1 MAALP
6 AGWCVRV
13 GRDCW
18 GETLGET
25 EIETE
30 GGRGGQQGG
39 GQTVVRKGR
48 RRPGKLESAPA
59 IWGSR
64 RGGDCCWQARA

>member
-1 MAALP
+1 MAAFT
-6 AGWCVRV
+6 GCCVRV

-30 GGRGGQQGG
+30 GGRRGQQGG
-39 GQTVVRKGR
+39 GQTAVRRGR
-48 RRPGKLESAPA
+48 RRPGEPRSQL
-59 IWGSR
+59 W
-64 RGGDCCWQARA
+64 

>member
-1 MAALP
+1 M
-6 AGWCVRV
+6 

-30 GGRGGQQGG
+30 GARGGQQGG
-39 GQTVVRKGR
+39 GQTAVRKRKEEAR
-48 RRPGKLESAPA
+48 RAEESAPA
-59 IWGSR
+59 IWDSR
-64 RGGDCCWQARA
+64 RGGD